1 MTCNDVEPNYRI
13 GKRFKS
19 LTSKNLIKYLI
30 LTSYKPNMRFY
41 RITSKV
47 VLFVKLSKISISAT
61 FLHGH
66 SRGEISLWWVSGL
79 PSSPAMLKKYIKAD
93 NLKVVEKLTDRY
105 DYFK

>member
-19 LTSKNLIKYLI
+19 LTSKYLI

-47 VLFVKLSKISISAT
+47 VLFVKLSKISLSAT
-61 FLHGH
+61 FLHGQG
-66 SRGEISLWWVSGL
+66 RGEISLWLVSGL
-79 PSSPAMLKKYIKAD
+79 PSSPAMLLFVQPC
-93 NLKVVEKLTDRY
+93 NVMKVWSD
-105 DYFK
+105 

>member
-41 RITSKV
+41 RITSIVQKSLV
-47 VLFVKLSKISISAT
+47 STKNISIV
-61 FLHGH
+61 L
-66 SRGEISLWWVSGL
+66 
-79 PSSPAMLKKYIKAD
+79 
-93 NLKVVEKLTDRY
+93 
-105 DYFK
+105 

>member
-1 MTCNDVEPNYRI
+1 MTCNDVEPNCRI

-47 VLFVKLSKISISAT
+47 VLFVKLSKISLSAT
-61 FLHGH
+61 FLAGA
-66 SRGEISLWWVSGL
+66 RYLYGGCLDC
-79 PSSPAMLKKYIKAD
+79 PAP
-93 NLKVVEKLTDRY
+93 RRC
-105 DYFK
+105 